1 MDGYRNLLRRVA
13 ALVKPFWVE
22 DKKWTAWGWLLTLLT
37 MLVAINILNVGI
49 SFAEREVVT
58 TLQQKQ
64 AAEFWLAVVRYAFIM
79 VVIGMPLV
87 SMFGWVKGKLVLSW
101 RDWLTR
107 RMLTKYFGENH
118 FHRINLEA
126 DVDHPD
132 QRIQQDITSFCDKLM
147 TIAIAF
153 IDSSLAFVSFIT
165 ILWLISW
172 KLVVVAVVY
181 STVGTLLMVFFGK
194 RLIGLHADQE
204 RVEAD
209 FRRSLIY
216 AQENATSIASYRGTK
231 RELTGV
237 VGKLKSVVGNW
248 THVLSWQRNLT
259 MFKTSYDYLILVVP
273 MAMAAP
279 LFFSG
284 AIDAGTVAQAGTSFG
299 RVLGALSVIIG
310 LFQLIAEFSANVTRL
325 ASFAEALDRQ
335 DKPLESTT
343 AKPVIATGNS
353 ASGLVIAGMTL
364 MTPGYDRTLVRD
376 LTLSLA
382 PGQRL
387 LICGPSGVGK
397 SSVLKAL
404 AGLWVSGVGRIER
417 PALGETIF
425 LPQKPYMPIG
435 SLRDQLTYP
444 GTTNPSDEE
453 LLALLDAVNLPE
465 LAAQVGGLDTVRPWQ
480 EQLSAGEQQRVALAR
495 LLLASP
501 KVAILDEATSALDE
515 ANEQRLYERI
525 TASGISYISVAH
537 RPSLIKHHD
546 LVLELGV
553 GGTWKLLPASEYA
566 VPAKRDPAPQERDA
580 ASGEQDAA
588 PGDA

>member
-1 MDGYRNLLRRVA
+1 MDGYRKLLRRIA
-13 ALVKPFWVE
+13 ALVKPFWVG
-22 DKKWTAWGWLLTLLT
+22 DKRRTAWGWLLLLLT
-37 MLVAINILNVGI
+37 MLVAINVLNVGI
-49 SFAEREVVT
+49 SFAERAVVT

-64 AAEFWLAVVRYAFIM
+64 VSEFWYAIVRYAFIM
-79 VVIGMPLV
+79 VVVGMPLV
-87 SMFGWVKGKLVLSW
+87 SMFGWVKGKLILSW

-107 RMLTKYFGENH
+107 SMLTKYFGEEH

-153 IDSSLAFVSFIT
+153 IDSTLAFVSFIT

-216 AQENATSIASYRGTK
+216 AGENATSIASYRGTQ
-231 RELTGV
+231 RELKGV

-248 THVLSWQRNLT
+248 NHVLSWQRNLT

-273 MAMAAP
+273 MAMTAP
-279 LFFSG
+279 LFFAG
-284 AIDAGTVAQAGTSFG
+284 FVDAGAVAQAGTSFG

-325 ASFAEALDRQ
+325 ASFSEALDRQ
-335 DKPLESTT
+335 DKPLVSTA
-343 AKPVIATGNS
+343 AKPVIATTNS
-353 ASGLVIAGMTL
+353 ASGLVIENMTL
-364 MTPGYDRTLVRD
+364 MTPSYDRTLVRD
-376 LTLSLA
+376 LSLA
-382 PGQRL
+382 LAHGQRL
-387 LICGPSGVGK
+387 LITGPSGVGK

-404 AGLWVSGVGRIER
+404 AGLWVSGEGCIVR
-417 PALGETIF
+417 PALGDTIF

-435 SLRDQLTYP
+435 TLRDQLTYP
-444 GTTNPSDEE
+444 GISVPSDDE

-465 LAAQVGGLDTVRPWQ
+465 LVSQVGGLDALRPWQ
-480 EQLSAGEQQRVALAR
+480 DQLSAGEQQRVAIAR
-495 LLLASP
+495 LLLAKP

-515 ANEQRLYERI
+515 ANEERLYQRI

-546 LVLELGV
+546 VVLELGV
-553 GGTWKLLPASEYA
+553 GGTWKLIPASQYA
-566 VPAKRDPAPQERDA
+566 T
-580 ASGEQDAA
+580 GE
-588 PGDA
+588 

>member
-1 MDGYRNLLRRVA
+1 MDGYRNLLRRIA
-13 ALVKPFWVE
+13 ALVKPFWVG
-22 DKKWTAWGWLLTLLT
+22 DQRRTAWGWLLLLLT
-37 MLVAINILNVGI
+37 MLVAINVLNVGI
-49 SFAEREVVT
+49 SFAERAVVT
-58 TLQQKQ
+58 SLQQKQ
-64 AAEFWLAVVRYAFIM
+64 VAEFWFAIVRYAFIM
-79 VVIGMPLV
+79 VVVGMPLV
-87 SMFGWVKGKLVLSW
+87 SMFGWVKGKLVLAW

-107 RMLTKYFGENH
+107 SMLTKYFGEEH

-181 STVGTLLMVFFGK
+181 STAGTLLMVFFGK

-216 AQENATSIASYRGTK
+216 AGENATSIASYRGTK

-248 THVLSWQRNLT
+248 NHVLSWQRNLT

-273 MAMAAP
+273 MAMTAP
-279 LFFSG
+279 LFFAG
-284 AIDAGTVAQAGTSFG
+284 LVDAGAVAQAGTSFG

-325 ASFAEALDRQ
+325 ASFSEALDRQ
-335 DKPLESTT
+335 DKPLVSTA
-343 AKPVIATGNS
+343 AKPVIATTAN
-353 ASGLVIAGMTL
+353 ASGLTVEHMTL
-364 MTPGYDRTLVRD
+364 MTPTYDRTLVKD
-376 LTLSLA
+376 LSLA
-382 PGQRL
+382 LAHGQRL
-387 LICGPSGVGK
+387 LITGPSGVGK

-404 AGLWVSGVGRIER
+404 AGLWVSGVGRIGR

-444 GTTNPSDEE
+444 GTTTVADDE
-453 LLALLDAVNLPE
+453 LLALLEAVNLPE
-465 LAAQVGGLDTVRPWQ
+465 LAAQVGGLDTVKPWQ
-480 EQLSAGEQQRVALAR
+480 DQLSAGEQQRVALAR
-495 LLLASP
+495 LLLARP
-501 KVAILDEATSALDE
+501 KMAILDEATSALDE
-515 ANEQRLYERI
+515 ANEECLYQRI

-537 RPSLIKHHD
+537 RLSLVKHHD

-553 GGTWKLLPASEYA
+553 GGTWRLI
-566 VPAKRDPAPQERDA
+566 A
-580 ASGEQDAA
+580 ASQYVAGE
-588 PGDA
+588 